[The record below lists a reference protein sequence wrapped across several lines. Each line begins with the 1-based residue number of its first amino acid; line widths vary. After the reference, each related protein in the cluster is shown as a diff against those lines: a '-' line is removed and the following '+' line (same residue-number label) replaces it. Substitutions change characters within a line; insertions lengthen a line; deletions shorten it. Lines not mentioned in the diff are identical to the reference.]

1 MTLRIVGTRGDAVA
15 LDFVNPHRD
24 VGVVVRIGDHPSTE
38 DLADDSSYVYQLR
51 AFTAAARGGTPMP
64 TGPDDAVATAE
75 LIDQC
80 YSAAGFPV
88 RPRATLDEGRS

>member
-1 MTLRIVGTRGDAVA
+1 MGTRGDAVA
-15 LDFVNPHRD
+15 LDFVNPHKD
-24 VGVVVRIGDHPSTE
+24 AGVVVRIGDQTRTE

-51 AFTAAARGGTPMP
+51 AFTAAVRGGTPVP

-80 YSAAGFPV
+80 YSAAGLPL
-88 RPRATLDEGRS
+88 RPRATLDDGRS